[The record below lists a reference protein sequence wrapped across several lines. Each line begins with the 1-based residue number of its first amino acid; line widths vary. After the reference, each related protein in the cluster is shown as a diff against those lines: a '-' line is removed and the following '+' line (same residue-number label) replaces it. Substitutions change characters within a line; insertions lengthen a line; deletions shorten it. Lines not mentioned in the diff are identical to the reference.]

1 MCLLVLLTITMTM
14 NFERGNNMTIQ
25 DMIDQMII
33 QGAYC
38 IKQWHE
44 EDNDCVVL
52 KEGRDF
58 ECEWY
63 HFSDIIM
70 NTRISCMYVANN
82 VLMIELEYD

>member
-1 MCLLVLLTITMTM
+1 
-14 NFERGNNMTIQ
+14 MTIQ
-25 DMIDQMII
+25 DMINQLTI

-52 KEGRDF
+52 EEGQDF

-63 HFSDIIM
+63 NFNDMVM
-70 NTRISCMYVANN
+70 NTKVGYMYVVDN
-82 VLMIELEYD
+82 VLMIELEWD